1 MAFLLSLLPIKPI
14 FTALVKLIGGCILV
28 WIVGRLGRGIAAR
41 VTRRTRSTT
50 DDFLIKALF
59 DAVIPLAWMGVVLWS
74 WETIPYEGIGDTAV
88 SWVTTLVTVVVVV
101 RAVNRVANRLLL
113 RFMQRLDSSNG
124 MQMLDMLQP
133 MVRVLFWTIGLVS
146 YLQAI
151 GVGLGVLWALLSAGG
166 IGAGLALREPVAEFF
181 EYITI
186 LLDKP
191 FEKGDLVNADHLWA
205 KVEKVGIRSTR
216 LRSLNGELVVMSN
229 SMLTSQPLS
238 NYAAMQR
245 RRRLYRFG
253 VTYDTSPALMEA
265 IPAMARTVVEATEDA
280 EFDRCHFVEFGSS
293 SLDFELCYFI
303 PTGDYVRAMD
313 AQQRVNLGIMKIF
326 ARNGIDFAF
335 PTRTLYLH
343 NQSSTATN
351 DGATAPA

>member
-1 MAFLLSLLPIKPI
+1 MASLFPSTTILA
-14 FTALVKLIGGCILV
+14 ALAKLIGGWLV
-28 WIVGRLGRGIAAR
+28 VWLVGRIGRSVALKVA
-41 VTRRTRSTT
+41 RRTRSTT
-50 DDFLIKALF
+50 DDFVIKSLF
-59 DAVIPLAWMGVVLWS
+59 DALIPLAWMGVVVWS
-74 WETIPYEGIGDTAV
+74 WEAIPYDGIGDKLV
-88 SWVTTLVTVVVVV
+88 SWFTTLVTVVVIVRVV
-101 RAVNRVANRLLL
+101 DRVVNRLLL
-113 RFMQRLDSSNG
+113 RFLQRLDNTNG
-124 MQMLDMLQP
+124 MQLLEMFQP
-133 MVRVLFWTIGLVS
+133 MVRVLFWVIGVVT

-191 FEKGDLVNADHLWA
+191 FEQGDLVNTDSLWA

-216 LRSLNGELVVMSN
+216 LRSLNGELVIMSN

-253 VTYDTSPALMEA
+253 VTYDTSPTVMEN
-265 IPAMARTVVEATEDA
+265 IPAMVRAVVEATKDA

-303 PTGDYVRAMD
+303 PTSDYVRAMD
-313 AQQRVNLGIMKIF
+313 AQQNVNLGIMKAF
-326 ARNGIDFAF
+326 AQQGIDFAF
-335 PTRTLYLH
+335 PTQTLYVT
-343 NQSSTATN
+343 NQTTGETTGES
-351 DGATAPA
+351 